1 VISEYVEVL
10 AAKLSFDR
18 SLSRRVR
25 QEVEDHLREAVAV
38 DPAGSA
44 LEAERRAIARFGE
57 PLDIAAQFATLSLA
71 RQTRRAG
78 VAFVLVIL
86 AVFAAMKTRI
96 AWYALRQWA
105 LSDDMRAAGGVVASI
120 DAYAFWLSLVVGV
133 AGWAYISIC
142 RTPATF
148 QPSYHTQLHR
158 FFVLCTVA
166 MGGLIASVISDGV
179 LTSLRLFGTQASS
192 DFFIPV
198 FSMAIEIAGASV
210 LAFRIRR
217 IRHRVASIAGLV
229 KA

>member
-1 VISEYVEVL
+1 VISDYVELL

-44 LEAERRAIARFGE
+44 LEAERRAIAKFGD

-78 VAFVLVIL
+78 VAFILVIL
-86 AVFAAMKTRI
+86 GIFAAMRTRI

-105 LSDDMRAAGGVVASI
+105 LSDDMRAVGGVVASI

-148 QPSYHTQLHR
+148 QPSYHKQLHR
-158 FFVLCTVA
+158 FFVLSTVA

-179 LTSLRLFGTQASS
+179 LTSLRLFGTQVSS

-210 LAFRIRR
+210 LVFRIRR